1 MNREHPDDA
10 RHVADCDDCQARA
23 SLNHAALDV
32 DLDRA
37 WIGVAAEV
45 WATPVSPLERTSAR
59 LLGSPGLARAL
70 VNTPSLYLSWILASV
85 AVLAAGVLATFAVDA
100 PIFALIAPALAG
112 VGIAFSY
119 GPGVDPAHELSR
131 TMVVSD
137 LTLFLTRIFAVFGLN
152 AALGIVASLF
162 GAWAVGITLGW
173 LVPMTTVSAL
183 ALAVATLARSANA
196 GVLVALCAWGM
207 TVSVA
212 TGITRD
218 VEAAVATAA
227 LMPVYIAATVML
239 VAVTVYARNSKR
251 RDAMWI

>member
-1 MNREHPDDA
+1 MRDHPDDA
-10 RHVADCDDCQARA
+10 RHVAACDDCQARA
-23 SLNHAALDV
+23 SLSHTAFDV

-45 WATPVSPLERTSAR
+45 WATPVSPLERTVAR

-85 AVLAAGVLATFAVDA
+85 AVLSAGVLATFAVDA

-119 GPGVDPAHELSR
+119 GPGVDPAQELSR

-137 LTLFLTRIFAVFGLN
+137 LTLLLTRIFAVFGLN

-183 ALAVATLARSANA
+183 ALAVATLTRSANA
-196 GVLVALCAWGM
+196 GVLVALCVWGM

-212 TGITRD
+212 TGITHD
-218 VEAAVATAA
+218 VEAAVTTAA
-227 LMPVYIAATVML
+227 LMPVYIAVTLLL
-239 VAVTVYARNSKR
+239 VALIMYACNSKR
-251 RDAMWI
+251 RDATWI